1 MYEPAS
7 PPRRS
12 VRVGLVALVT
22 ISILLMLYRVSTELH
37 LTHAHPAA
45 HADPVEAASP
55 LRVVQDAVEDV
66 VEAEKVT
73 VDVHPAAHADP
84 VDAAAPPLRVVQ
96 DAVEDVVEAGK
107 ATVDVHPAAHE
118 DPVDAAA
125 PPLRVVQDVVEAV
138 VAPTGKVTVE
148 EQPVVRRAA
157 EVRPAVSRAT
167 ATLDHGACEGT
178 VGGGL
183 TGRNYSAELSA
194 SPIWCV
200 CDLLPVHL
208 HPHRV
213 HWRLPANP
221 SPCKP

>member
-1 MYEPAS
+1 
-7 PPRRS
+7 
-12 VRVGLVALVT
+12 VWLVALVT

-45 HADPVEAASP
+45 HADPADAASP

-66 VEAEKVT
+66 VEAGKVT
-73 VDVHPAAHADP
+73 VDVP
-84 VDAAAPPLRVVQ
+84 
-96 DAVEDVVEAGK
+96 
-107 ATVDVHPAAHE
+107 PAAHE